1 MKKLDKII
9 NILEIPREI
18 TRNIPKI
25 VVTGFD
31 EILIENYK
39 GILEYGEF
47 FIKINTYIGVINV
60 HGFCLE
66 LQEITCEDIAIKGTI
81 KSIEFEKN

>member
-1 MKKLDKII
+1 MNKKRINDFLDM
-9 NILEIPREI
+9 PREI
-18 TRNIPKI
+18 DANESKI
-25 VVTGFD
+25 TIISFD
-31 EILIENYK
+31 EIYIENYK